1 MDLKEAMEYYSA
13 GLRVFPVTDTK
24 QPACKTWK
32 PYRTNQTA
40 EDVNRLF
47 RHGVYGC
54 ALITGEDGI
63 EVIDIDTKNDPN
75 RFADDKT
82 LRFENKFFDMV
93 KKDIPTLLERMVIQ
107 RTQSGGWHLIYKCM
121 NPKGNTKLAKFKG
134 AKEAILETRG
144 VGGYICL
151 APTPMY
157 KIVQND
163 ILDIP
168 IITNEERNALI
179 SLCMSFDESEK
190 VENIERGVKP
200 AMEYKE
206 GEIACWTAY
215 NESNEVLGLLLLH
228 GWTIERETSINT
240 LLTRPNKS
248 KGISA
253 SLRKSD
259 NLFYCF
265 SSSTEFE
272 PEKAYSPF
280 AVFAKL
286 AHSGDF
292 SNAAKD
298 LYQKGFGTRHEQ
310 KKEAIKANEQPTA
323 EPKKQ
328 IVDLNGVKFDFYA
341 PITEK
346 NTILN
351 VTVNNEPYKIAGLG
365 NLVVIAGGQKSRKS
379 TVGNAILAAGLANNR
394 VINFSLDL
402 QGKKVLSFDTEQPFE
417 RFQKSQHRLF
427 KIAHKAGNQQNYD
440 AYALRGFSKI
450 DRLAAIEKMIMQTDN
465 LGVVLL
471 DGIVDLIND
480 YNDLKESSALVE
492 RLMQWTDKKQI
503 LLIVVLHLTK
513 TSAQLR
519 GHLGTELQNKA
530 DAVIETTKNENEG
543 WTDIICRESRE
554 IPFPSFQFTQ
564 DKTGI
569 PCLDVSSENVD
580 WKEMKTYYPDN
591 KQDSILE
598 EAPF

>member
-1 MDLKEAMEYYSA
+1 MDLQEAMKYYSA
-13 GLRVFPVTDTK
+13 GLRIFPVTDTK
-24 QPACKTWK
+24 QPACKGWAL
-32 PYRTNQTA
+32 YRENQN
-40 EDVNRLF
+40 ESDIKQLF
-47 RHGVYGC
+47 KKGTYGC
-54 ALITGEDGI
+54 ALICADGI
-63 EVIDIDTKNDPN
+63 EVIDIDTKNDPY
-75 RFADDKT
+75 RFADDKS
-82 LRFENKFFDMV
+82 LRFEVKFFALV
-93 KKDIPTLLERMVIQ
+93 KKEIPNLLERLVIQ

-121 NPKGNTKLAKFKG
+121 NPKGNVKLAKFKG

-144 VGGYICL
+144 IGGYICL
-151 APTPMY
+151 APTPLY

-179 SLCMSFDESEK
+179 SLCMSFDESEREEY
-190 VENIERGVKP
+190 VERKAKP
-200 AMEYKE
+200 AIEYKE
-206 GEIACWTAY
+206 DETPCWKAY
-215 NESNEVLGLLLLH
+215 NESNEVFHLLLAN
-228 GWTIERETSINT
+228 GWTIERETSTNT
-240 LLTRPNKS
+240 LLTRPGKT

-259 NLFYCF
+259 NTFYCF

-272 PEKAYSPF
+272 SEKAYSPF
-280 AVFAKL
+280 FVFAKL

-292 SNAAKD
+292 SSAAKD
-298 LYQKGFGTRHEQ
+298 LYQKGFGTRHEP
-310 KKEAIKANEQPTA
+310 KKEAIKASVTPVVETA
-323 EPKKQ
+323 KQ
-328 IVDLNGVKFDFYA
+328 NINLDSVKFDFNA
-341 PITEK
+341 PITES

-351 VTVNNEPYKIAGLG
+351 VIVNNERFKIAGLG

-379 TVGNAILAAGLANNR
+379 TVGNAIMAAGLSNNG
-394 VINFSLDL
+394 VINFTLDL

-427 KIAHKAGNQQNYD
+427 KIAQKTGNLSNYN

-450 DRLAAIEKMIMQTDN
+450 DRLAAIEKQILETDN

-480 YNDLKESSALVE
+480 YNDLKESSTLVE

-530 DAVIETTKNENEG
+530 DAVIETSKNENEG

-564 DKTGI
+564 DKTGM
-569 PCLDVSSENVD
+569 PCLELPTEQNVNWSEVR
-580 WKEMKTYYPDN
+580 TLYPTN
-591 KQDSILE
+591 KQDLLMDE
-598 EAPF
+598 VPF